1 MTWMV
6 KVAVPVPP
14 ALVAVT
20 VYDVDEDTAD
30 GVPPTAPVEL
40 LNVKP
45 AGSAGEIDHE
55 ATGPPLEVGET
66 VLIGTLLASVNE
78 LVL

>member
-1 MTWMV
+1 MV

-14 ALVAVT
+14 VLVAVT

-30 GVPPTAPVEL
+30 GVPPTVPDEL
-40 LNVKP
+40 LKVNP
-45 AGSAGEIDHE
+45 AGSAGEMDHE

-66 VLIGTLLASVNE
+66 VPIETPLTSVNE